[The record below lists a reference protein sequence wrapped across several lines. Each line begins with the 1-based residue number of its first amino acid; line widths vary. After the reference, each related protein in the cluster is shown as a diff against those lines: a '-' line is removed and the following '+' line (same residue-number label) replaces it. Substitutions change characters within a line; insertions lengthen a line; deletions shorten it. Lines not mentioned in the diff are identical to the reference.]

1 VATDGSALRRWGVA
15 AILAAALCRPGGAP
29 AAPPGGQELSFAS
42 LNRLYPD
49 LSAEAAPV
57 AWGPVT
63 VRLSSPK
70 ASLRLTAHRLRL
82 EPLADGTHRVW
93 GEATFS
99 GAGEAVADLEA
110 AGLAHRQTDRL
121 VLPRQTRQGTGRVRI
136 VRGEDAYWVTALESP
151 ASVEL
156 DVHSGLARDLGAWC
170 EETVL
175 LSLLGAECGALERI
189 LSHAAVPL
197 PPPGTTYRIAF
208 AELEPPERAEL
219 DLYLAGAA
227 RR

>member
-1 VATDGSALRRWGVA
+1 MATDGSALPRWVVA
-15 AILAAALCRPGGAP
+15 AILAASLARPGGTP
-29 AAPPGGQELSFAS
+29 AAPAGGREFSFPS

-57 AWGPVT
+57 AWGPLT
-63 VRLSSPK
+63 VRLSSPE

-99 GAGEAVADLEA
+99 GSGAAVADLQA
-110 AGLAHRQTDRL
+110 AGLAHRQTDQL

-156 DVHSGLARDLGAWC
+156 DVHSGLARDLVAWC
-170 EETVL
+170 EGSTL

-208 AELEPPERAEL
+208 SELEPPERAEL
-219 DLYLAGAA
+219 DLYLAGTA
-227 RR
+227 RH

>member
-1 VATDGSALRRWGVA
+1 MGPDGSALPRWVVA
-15 AILAAALCRPGGAP
+15 VILAAVLARPAGAP
-29 AAPPGGQELSFAS
+29 AAPQGGLELSFPS

-57 AWGPVT
+57 AWGPLT

-99 GAGEAVADLEA
+99 GAGEAVADIQA
-110 AGLAHRQTDRL
+110 AGLAHRQTDQL
-121 VLPRQTRQGTGRVRI
+121 VLPRQTRQGTGTVRI
-136 VRGEDAYWVTALESP
+136 VRATDAYWVTALESP
-151 ASVEL
+151 ASIEL
-156 DVHSGLARDLGAWC
+156 KVHSGLARDLVGWC
-170 EETVL
+170 EGTAL

-189 LSHAAVPL
+189 LSHATVPL

-208 AELEPPERAEL
+208 SELEPSERADL
-219 DLYLAGAA
+219 DRYLA
-227 RR
+227 RDPKH